1 MFVLGTWVRRSRQR
15 IHRPAGYGVHAEP
28 EMLRASAEHQTR
40 IMGGAACS
48 AVFRSTAAF
57 LPGRRRILTLLLGA
71 W

>member
-40 IMGGAACS
+40 IMGGS
-48 AVFRSTAAF
+48 S
-57 LPGRRRILTLLLGA
+57 LQRRIPEHSSFCA
-71 W
+71 RPAKD